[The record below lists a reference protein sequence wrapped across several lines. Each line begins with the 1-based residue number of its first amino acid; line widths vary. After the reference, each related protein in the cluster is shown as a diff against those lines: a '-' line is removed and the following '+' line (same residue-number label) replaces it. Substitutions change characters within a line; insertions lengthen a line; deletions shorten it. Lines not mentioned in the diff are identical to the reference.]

1 MLHMRKIYLNMSVKI
16 FRVATPN
23 MDISMCIFQIRRGE
37 QNDRVN
43 FIAFDTIDLSIR
55 KTKSETGSIP

>member
-1 MLHMRKIYLNMSVKI
+1 MSVKI

-55 KTKSETGSIP
+55 KTKSETGSIL